1 MRTLDD
7 TTVGTVTL
15 GDLEVR
21 RLGFGAMRI
30 SGARN
35 AQGVRDRE
43 TAIALVREVVDRG
56 VNLIDTADIYG
67 YGESEEII
75 AEALHPYPAGVVI
88 ATKAGYKP
96 AKILPGHMV
105 LPPEGDPEHIKRQ
118 CDESL
123 RRLKLDVIDV
133 YQVHCPDPR
142 VPYADTVGAFVELQQ
157 AGKVRHI
164 GVSNVQPFQLE
175 LAQSLGTVVSV
186 QNRYNAGDRA
196 SEAVLRAC
204 TEQSIAFLPYAP
216 MIVGNKKATTAL
228 DEIAQAHDALPQ
240 QVSLAWL
247 LEKSPMMLPIP
258 GTSQVT
264 HAHEN
269 IDAAWL
275 RLSTDEIARLDDAF

>member
-1 MRTLDD
+1 
-7 TTVGTVTL
+7 
-15 GDLEVR
+15 
-21 RLGFGAMRI
+21 MRI

-35 AQGVRDRE
+35 DNGVRDRQ
-43 TAIALVREVVDRG
+43 TAQALVRRVVERG

-75 AEALHPYPAGVVI
+75 AEALHPYPDGVVI

-105 LPPEGDPEHIKRQ
+105 LPPEGDPDHIKRQ

-123 RRLKLDVIDV
+123 RRLKVDVIDV

-175 LAQSLGTVVSV
+175 LAQSMCEIVSV
-186 QNRYNAGDRA
+186 QNRYNAGARD
-196 SEAVLRAC
+196 SEAVLKIC
-204 TEQSIAFLPYAP
+204 TEQGIPFLPYAP
-216 MIVGNKKATTAL
+216 MIVGNAKATAAL
-228 DEIAQAHDALPQ
+228 DDVASAHDALPN
-240 QVSLAWL
+240 QVALAWL
-247 LEKSPMMLPIP
+247 LARSPMMLPIP
-258 GTSQVT
+258 GTSQQK
-264 HAHEN
+264 HLDEN
-269 IDAAWL
+269 VDAAWL
-275 RLSTDEIARLDDAF
+275 DLTGDELARLDEAF